1 MPVNFFEG
9 SNAEKIATS
18 LETIADH
25 LENLG
30 SPEAIA
36 EDVAAW
42 MDEHI
47 TENPTVVIDDSLSI
61 RGAAADAKKTGD
73 EISDLKSAF
82 DGVTE
87 PIELTHSSKKMYP
100 TANGFVASADT
111 RTVYVECTPGKAYS
125 IDKKVATYEF
135 NIGWTVDEPVAG
147 GVFTSIADY
156 TNSDKTNAVVV
167 APNGANYICAYIYNG
182 KRSHDE
188 AIGTADEV
196 VSNVDVWELTSFD
209 SVARKNIGT
218 ITGRVGTLE
227 TNTTAMQTS
236 IDENTS
242 NVGSLATAFAGIT
255 ESVNIQPTIK
265 KIAPVSGV
273 FSQSADV
280 RSVYFQCTP
289 GKAYSID
296 KKALTLEFSI
306 GWTADEPVAGVSYT
320 TIYNYNDTEITKAEV
335 LAPEGANYIY
345 AYIYNGKKSHDRT
358 IGDADEIAAS
368 VEVTELTCIDSAA
381 RNSIVSIEEQ
391 NDVDVS
397 DMIDWEI
404 GSFASNGKNYD
415 NRDYEIRTVDYLY
428 LENLIGIEFDV
439 PLNSMVCVY
448 ENEAGGFLKRYTFSA
463 INNVDVDSIRE
474 AYPTARYLRLSV
486 YTDTT
491 PLADTSISAY
501 VHFARFGMLTKKVCQ
516 AVTNINTPDVVSL
529 HRDDKSRAEV
539 FKTQRTASETFGNA
553 SLKLLFFTDTHN
565 EWGKVG
571 RAVSLMND
579 WGNSYFDV
587 AVNGGDTTYT
597 IFDTSQIAKYD
608 AQIAKSTI
616 PVLNTI
622 GNHDAYS
629 TLDGNRPLVERT
641 SIYNAIT
648 AKVKENVPGIVQ
660 PDNAASSG
668 LNYYYYDVGA
678 IRIVV
683 LDCMYWDA
691 NELSWFES
699 VLADAKLSSKSI
711 IAVSHY
717 NFVSTAVD
725 YVRPCA
731 WNATAYEVGGSDNSL
746 PIAAAQAVKDFQDDG
761 GEFIIWLCGHSHG
774 DAIKKLKS
782 EYGSQYQ
789 LICPAFVNR
798 ASTLFKSDNQ
808 YFYNHDV
815 LTYIVV
821 DTYYKIVKGM
831 RIGANINEQGMEY
844 HTFSIKY
851 DTGEFLSS
859 C

>member
-1 MPVNFFEG
+1 MPKLDQVSVNGTTYEIVPEIAPLFSESTAYTAGNYVIKDAVLYRFTAAHAAG
-9 SNAEKIATS
+9 GWLGVDAEAVTVGEKLTDLEAEINGVIEPTEIVHSTKKIY
-18 LETIADH
+18 
-25 LENLG
+25 
-30 SPEAIA
+30 P
-36 EDVAAW
+36 AAQ
-42 MDEHI
+42 
-47 TENPTVVIDDSLSI
+47 
-61 RGAAADAKKTGD
+61 
-73 EISDLKSAF
+73 
-82 DGVTE
+82 
-87 PIELTHSSKKMYP
+87 
-100 TANGFVASADT
+100 GFVASADV
-111 RTVYVECTPGKAYS
+111 RSVFVECVPGRAYI
-125 IDKKVATYEF
+125 IDKKVPTYEF
-135 NIGWTVDEPVAG
+135 AIGWTENEPSAGVAS
-147 GVFTSIADY
+147 TSIVNY
-156 TNSDKTNAVVV
+156 TNTAKTKAAVV
-167 APNGANYICAYIYNG
+167 APDGANYICAYIYNG
-182 KRSHDE
+182 KRSADV
-188 AIGTADEV
+188 AIGTADEIAA
-196 VSNVDVWELTSFD
+196 NVEVWELTGFD
-209 SVARKNIGT
+209 SVARANIGA

-227 TNTTAMQTS
+227 LNTAAMQNS
-236 IDENTS
+236 IEENTS
-242 NVGSLATAFAGIT
+242 NVSSLTSALAGIT
-255 ESVNIQPTIK
+255 ENVDIVQTIK
-265 KIAPVSGV
+265 RIAPVSGA
-273 FSQSADV
+273 FSASADY
-280 RSVYFQCTP
+280 RTIYFECTP

-296 KKALTLEFSI
+296 KKVLTLEFSI
-306 GWTADEPVAGVSYT
+306 GWAADAPAGGVSYT

-345 AYIYNGKKSHDRT
+345 AYIYNGKKSHDRG
-358 IGDADEIAAS
+358 IGDADEIAAA
-368 VEVTELTCIDSAA
+368 VEVTEFTCIDSSA
-381 RNSIVSIEEQ
+381 RKSIGSIENQ
-391 NDVDVS
+391 NNIDVS

-404 GSFASNGKNYD
+404 GSFASNGKNYN
-415 NRDYEIRTVDYLY
+415 NRDYEIRTVDYLF
-428 LENLIGIEFDV
+428 LENLIGIEFDI

-448 ENEAGGFLKRYTFSA
+448 KDEAGGFLHRYTFSA
-463 INNVDVDSIRE
+463 ISNVDIDSIRE
-474 AYPTARYLRLSV
+474 EYPTAQYLRLSV

-491 PLADTSISAY
+491 PLADTSISAN
-501 VHFARFGMLTKKVCQ
+501 VHFTRFGMLTKKVCQ
-516 AVTNINTPDVVSL
+516 VVTNINTPDVVSL
-529 HRDDKSRAEV
+529 HRDDKSKAEV

-553 SLKLLFFTDTHN
+553 SLKLMFFTDTHN

-579 WGNSYFDV
+579 WGSNYFDV
-587 AVNGGDTTYT
+587 AVNGGDTTYK

-629 TLDGNRPLVERT
+629 TLDGNRPLVQST
-641 SIYNAIT
+641 LIYNAIT

-678 IRIVV
+678 IRIVI

-691 NELSWFES
+691 DELSWFES
-699 VLADAKLSSKSI
+699 VLADAKLTSKSV

-731 WNATAYEVGGSDNSL
+731 WNATAYEVGGGDNAL
-746 PIAAAQAVKDFQDDG
+746 PIAAANAVKGFQDDG

-798 ASTLFKSDNQ
+798 ASTLFKSENQ
-808 YFYNHDV
+808 YSYNYDV

-831 RIGANINEQGMEY
+831 RIGANINEQGMKY